1 MPQVPRVL
9 PGAESL
15 YFPGGETAVLVCH
28 GFLGTPQSV
37 QHVCRLLAQN
47 GFTVYAPRLQGHG
60 TSYQDLARFTHQDWI
75 KDIHTAYQSLRAKH
89 SRVFIAGQSM
99 GGTLALHAAAF
110 FQDAAGIA
118 LINPAIDVPQMKR
131 AVTQTSAAFIKEEL
145 PDIRTPQ
152 EEEITYSHVPTASV
166 HSLLELTA
174 SVSPQISSISC
185 PAFVAASRIDH
196 VVPPANAVAIHENLS
211 SSFKSFVW
219 LEHSYHVATL
229 DADRDF
235 LAKRLSSWMSS
246 VVSADSFSSHN
257 YIM

>member
-15 YFPGGETAVLVCH
+15 YFPGGETAVLICH

-37 QHVCRLLAQN
+37 QYVCRQLAQN

-60 TSYQDLARFTHQDWI
+60 TSYQDLERFTHKDWI
-75 KDIHTAYQSLRAKH
+75 KDIHTAYRSLRAKH

-99 GGTLALHAAAF
+99 GGTLALHTAAS
-110 FQDAAGIA
+110 FQNAAGIA
-118 LINPAIDVPQMKR
+118 LINPAIDVPEMKR
-131 AVTQTSAAFIKEEL
+131 AVTQTSAAFIKEER

-166 HSLLELTA
+166 YSLLELTA
-174 SVSPQISSISC
+174 AVRPQVPSISC
-185 PAFVAASRIDH
+185 PAFVAASRTDH

-211 SSFKSFVW
+211 SSSKTFEW

-235 LAKRLSSWMSS
+235 LAGRLSSWMSS
-246 VVSADSFSSHN
+246 VVSADSSSSHN

>member
-1 MPQVPRVL
+1 MPQHPRVL

-15 YFPGGETAVLVCH
+15 YFPGSETAVLFCH
-28 GFLGTPQSV
+28 GFLGTPQSIH
-37 QHVCRLLAQN
+37 HVCQQIARN

-60 TSYQDLARFTHQDWI
+60 TSYQDLERYTHYDWV

-99 GGTLALHAAAF
+99 GGTLALHTAAF

-118 LINPAIDVPQMKR
+118 LINPAIDIPEMER
-131 AVTQTSAAFIKEEL
+131 AVKQTSAAFIKEER
-145 PDIRTPQ
+145 PDIRIPQ

-166 HSLLELTA
+166 RSLLELTA
-174 SVSPQISSISC
+174 SVIPKVSSISC

-196 VVPPANAVAIHENLS
+196 VVPPANAIAIHENLS
-211 SSFKSFVW
+211 SSFKSFEW

-235 LAKRLSSWMSS
+235 LAERLSSWMSS
-246 VVSADSFSSHN
+246 IVSADSLSSHN